1 MASASSLLKQL
12 SPFGDNANS
21 AIAEA
26 ANKVAKY
33 AQEVQDGSLS
43 LDEFKELSSDL
54 DALKE
59 SATAEDEAKDV
70 QAVNDIFNG
79 LVSVLSKLK

>member
-1 MASASSLLKQL
+1 MATAKSLLKQL
-12 SPFGDNANS
+12 DPFSDNASS

-26 ANKVAKY
+26 AAKVAKY
-33 AQEVQDGSLS
+33 AAQVQSGELT

-54 DALKE
+54 EALKE
-59 SATAEDEAKDV
+59 SATEAGEIKDV

-79 LVSVLSKLK
+79 LVTVLTKL

>member
-1 MASASSLLKQL
+1 MATATSLLKQL

-21 AIAEA
+21 TVAEC
-26 ANKVAKY
+26 ANKIASYAK
-33 AQEVQDGSLS
+33 QVQSGDLS

-59 SATAEDEAKDV
+59 STTAADEVQDV
-70 QAVNDIFNG
+70 QAINDIFNG
-79 LVSVLSKLK
+79 LVTVLSKV

>member
-1 MASASSLLKQL
+1 MATTNSLLKQL
-12 SPFGDNANS
+12 DPFSDNANS

-26 ANKVAKY
+26 ATKIAKY
-33 AQEVQDGSLS
+33 AAQVQSGDIT

-59 SATAEDEAKDV
+59 SATEAGEVADV
-70 QAVNDIFNG
+70 QTVNTIFNG
-79 LVSVLSKLK
+79 LVTVLSKL

>member
-1 MASASSLLKQL
+1 MASTSSLLKQL
-12 SPFGDNANS
+12 NPFSNNSSS

-26 ANKVAKY
+26 ATKIAKY
-33 AQEVQDGSLS
+33 TAQVQSGDIT

-59 SATAEDEAKDV
+59 SATEAGEVADV
-70 QAVNDIFNG
+70 QTVNEIFNG
-79 LVSVLSKLK
+79 LVTVLSKA

>member
-1 MASASSLLKQL
+1 MATATSLLKQL

-21 AIAEA
+21 TVAEC
-26 ANKVAKY
+26 ANKIVSYAK
-33 AQEVQDGSLS
+33 QVQSGDLS

-59 SATAEDEAKDV
+59 SATAADEVQDV
-70 QAVNDIFNG
+70 QAINDIFNG
-79 LVSVLSKLK
+79 LVTVLSKV